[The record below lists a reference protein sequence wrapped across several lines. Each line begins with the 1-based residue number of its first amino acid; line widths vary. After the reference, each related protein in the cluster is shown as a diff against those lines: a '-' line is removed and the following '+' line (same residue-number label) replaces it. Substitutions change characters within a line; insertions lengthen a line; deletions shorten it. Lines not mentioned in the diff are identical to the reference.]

1 MVITEETQLK
11 KLLDDKGFRFGDR
24 FPTCGFVVS
33 FLDLGTGA
41 LLSSNIFKSPIDG
54 VANLPKIC
62 EATHRKADQ
71 VQIILDFGFDY
82 QTRKI
87 CDINLELDKYIYFEK
102 PKPAVLDMEAAA
114 NSSPSE

>member
-1 MVITEETQLK
+1 MVITEELQLK

-24 FPTCGFVVS
+24 FPTCGFIVT

-41 LLSSNIFKSPIDG
+41 LLSSSVFKSPIDG
-54 VANLPKIC
+54 VANLPKVC
-62 EATHRKADQ
+62 EATHRKADD

-87 CDINLELDKYIYFEK
+87 CDINVELDKYIYFDK
-102 PKPAVLDMEAAA
+102 PKSTETD
-114 NSSPSE
+114 SKSK

>member
-1 MVITEETQLK
+1 MVVTEEEQLK

-33 FLDLGTGA
+33 FLDFGTGA

-62 EATHRKADQ
+62 EATHRKHDD

-87 CDINLELDKYIYFEK
+87 CDINVELDKYIYFDK
-102 PKPAVLDMEAAA
+102 PKPVEA
-114 NSSPSE
+114 SSPVE